1 MRDRVKS
8 LKRIIEVQK
17 HLHNMEE
24 LKYARLK
31 QILDRCQSDQREL
44 SDALS
49 GEDALHGLFTDV
61 TVRRLKSLQSEERK
75 MLPAMEAQARIVL
88 AHGGRLRNSERLSEE
103 LAVELRRVE
112 EREELDQLLEAGFAI
127 GGASSKQDR

>member
-88 AHGGRLRNSERLSEE
+88 AHGGKLRNSERLSEE